1 MVTHGE
7 CHSLDR
13 LRYVRWTA
21 LHTDAAGQL
30 SPVGFLRWAELDENR
45 FVLSVVNC
53 LVRLLQLR
61 AILHLDLGYETE
73 VLATQSHIWF
83 PKRNQQHQAEVQQ
96 KPLKT
101 FLI

>member
-1 MVTHGE
+1 MVSATVWIASGT
-7 CHSLDR
+7 LDGR
-13 LRYVRWTA
+13 HYTLMQQ
-21 LHTDAAGQL
+21 GN
-30 SPVGFLRWAELDENR
+30 FLLWAFSGGAELDENR